1 MAKPGIKVAKR
12 CFIPFTDAIPLLETG
27 DVALF
32 RGCSLLSWL
41 ISGYTDSKYTHV
53 GLVKRDEEERIVEL
67 VEFREFKGGRSSNLE
82 TAVKDAS
89 GRIDIYRPVDPF
101 VTLTPEWD
109 AEGNLQLT
117 TDEIPF
123 EGKRVVRALKI
134 LTGQPYGMSR
144 ILWLWLRK
152 AVFLRMLM
160 SFVPEK
166 SEDVNAALECPV
178 CSTSVAYVFNRSG
191 YLLLNNKN
199 PNLVEPGEIALSPH
213 LQYLFTLTA
222 DTPVTKE

>member
-1 MAKPGIKVAKR
+1 MTPHGIKTARRRLV
-12 CFIPFTDAIPLLETG
+12 PFSDAIPLLETG

-53 GLVKRDEEERIVEL
+53 GLIRRDDADKIVEL
-67 VEFREFKGGRSSNLE
+67 VEFREFKGGRSANLE
-82 TAVKDAS
+82 ISVNNAP

-109 AEGNLQLT
+109 SEGNLQLT

-123 EGKRVVRALKI
+123 DGKRVVRALKI

-144 ILWLWLRK
+144 ILWMWLRK
-152 AVFLRMLM
+152 AIFLRLFT
-160 SFVPEK
+160 SFIPEK
-166 SEDVNAALECPV
+166 NDDVNAEIECPV

-191 YLLLNNKN
+191 FLLLNNKN
-199 PNLVEPGEIALSPH
+199 PNFVEPGEIALSPH

-222 DTPVTKE
+222 DEP